1 MCRKCLA
8 GWSQESLLT
17 AYFSRTLKFQSIFK
31 WKSRVCEIKK
41 RLKNHGIALIW
52 FIIQLTLQR
61 NRRKPSGRYQN
72 IVTNFKYEKLLIA
85 ILGMTIIM
93 IGCTKESINDPNIP
107 NTDQKSTRS
116 EVLPDTNLRLAFPD
130 IETFQSEIKNIDYDG
145 RSNSLNKLASKY
157 LRDDIAS
164 RKYVGLLSK

>member
-1 MCRKCLA
+1 MK
-8 GWSQESLLT
+8 
-17 AYFSRTLKFQSIFK
+17 
-31 WKSRVCEIKK
+31 
-41 RLKNHGIALIW
+41 
-52 FIIQLTLQR
+52 
-61 NRRKPSGRYQN
+61 
-72 IVTNFKYEKLLIA
+72 KLLIA

-164 RKYVGLLSK
+164 RKYVGLLSKINSPATIGDVTYYEALGYDSLVPNINLACLLNSKGEVEVGLNVIKIAPEGTYIFPKEYEGGV